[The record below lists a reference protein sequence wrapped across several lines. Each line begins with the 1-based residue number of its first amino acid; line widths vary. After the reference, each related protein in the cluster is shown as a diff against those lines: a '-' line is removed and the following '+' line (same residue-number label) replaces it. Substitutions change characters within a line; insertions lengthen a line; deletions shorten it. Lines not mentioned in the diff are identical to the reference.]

1 MLLSIKKIFSNIKST
16 FFFLFLGIALL
27 VLELFLI
34 SEYTFRLNQLQNQHL
49 LIDKIMKMKMSD
61 PQMVSIAINGII
73 SEINLAVKL
82 SSQKTFLETFN
93 SNAKYLSTLTRSLET
108 SSEKFQNSALSWS
121 ASLKIPHNETEQ
133 MQLLNAKNTFVISIS
148 DLTAYTVQRLDESIT
163 TAKWSS
169 ILLLIITLFIF
180 FRYRYRLQQIYSD
193 IDKAC
198 ALDTNG
204 EQKIAKTQEID
215 FVLKRLLRRT
225 FQTPSACSGL
235 INPSSGLNNLKGLLT
250 LCNTK
255 KASRTSNTIFI
266 AVFEIDQ
273 YDTMVKPLPKEESGN
288 LFKKIGEIIALREQ
302 PLDITAHLDDDHIVC
317 VLSRNS
323 KHIALEDCEKIVH
336 AVEASAF
343 TTTKGVI
350 KLTLSGG
357 FLLKT
362 PVKSIEEGIDDALQL
377 VKKAKES
384 GGNRIAQLRD
394 RADSYR

>member
-1 MLLSIKKIFSNIKST
+1 MLVSIKKIFSNIKT
-16 FFFLFLGIALL
+16 ALFLLFLGTALL
-27 VLELFLI
+27 TLQLFLI

-49 LIDKIMKMKMSD
+49 LIDKIMNMKMSD
-61 PQMVSIAINGII
+61 PQMMSIAINGTI

-82 SSQKTFLETFN
+82 SSQKTFLETF
-93 SNAKYLSTLTRSLET
+93 SSKAEDLSTLTHSLET
-108 SSEKFQNSALSWS
+108 SSETFQNSALSWS
-121 ASLKIPHNETEQ
+121 ASLKIPHNQTEQ
-133 MQLLNAKNTFVISIS
+133 TQLLNAKNAFLINISNLIDYS
-148 DLTAYTVQRLDESIT
+148 VQRLDESIA
-163 TAKWSS
+163 TAKWSGLV
-169 ILLLIITLFIF
+169 LLMITLFVF
-180 FRYRYRLQQIYSD
+180 LKYRYRLQQIYSD

-204 EQKIAKTQEID
+204 EQKIAQTQEID

-225 FQTPSACSGL
+225 LQTPSACSGL

-250 LCNTK
+250 VCNTK

-266 AVFEIDQ
+266 SVFEIDQ
-273 YDTMVKPLPKEESGN
+273 YQTLVKPLPKEESGS

-323 KHIALEDCEKIVH
+323 KQIALDDCEKILH

-343 TTTKGVI
+343 NTAKGVI

-377 VKKAKES
+377 VKKAKEN

>member
-1 MLLSIKKIFSNIKST
+1 MLLSIKKIFSNIKIA
-16 FFFLFLGIALL
+16 FFFLFLGITLL
-27 VLELFLI
+27 ALELFLI

-61 PQMVSIAINGII
+61 PQMVSIAINGTI

-82 SSQKTFLETFN
+82 SSQKTFLETFS
-93 SNAKYLSTLTRSLET
+93 SNAKDLSTLTRSLET
-108 SSEKFQNSALSWS
+108 SSETFQNSALSWS

-133 MQLLNAKNTFVISIS
+133 MQLLNAKNAFVISIS

-163 TAKWSS
+163 AAKWSS
-169 ILLLIITLFIF
+169 IVLLIITLFIF
-180 FRYRYRLQQIYSD
+180 FKYRYRLQQIYSD

-204 EQKIAKTQEID
+204 EQKIAQTQEID

-273 YDTMVKPLPKEESGN
+273 YNTLVKPLPKEESGN

-323 KHIALEDCEKIVH
+323 KHIALEDCEKILH

-343 TTTKGVI
+343 TTTKGGI

-377 VKKAKES
+377 LKKAKES